1 MSGIPLVNAP
11 ALSSPLRLRGPAG
24 LGCRGGP
31 ARPVQ
36 AGNDPVFGAA
46 STGAAAWARRATK
59 KPAVHR
65 VDLLVTVFRCSGFV
79 GRHVVRA
86 LAPVSLAI
94 LGLETDA

>member
-1 MSGIPLVNAP
+1 MSGIRLVNAP
-11 ALSSPLRLRGPAG
+11 LARVATGRPGFD
-24 LGCRGGP
+24 CRGGP
-31 ARPVQ
+31 ARPLQ

-46 STGAAAWARRATK
+46 STGAAPWARRAPKGT
-59 KPAVHR
+59 AVHH
-65 VDLLVTVFRCSGFV
+65 VDMLVTVFGGSGFL

>member
-11 ALSSPLRLRGPAG
+11 APIRLRRSVGLGYPAG
-24 LGCRGGP
+24 P
-31 ARPVQ
+31 PRPVQ
-36 AGNDPVFGAA
+36 AGNDPVFAAA
-46 STGAAAWARRATK
+46 STGAAVWARRATK

-65 VDLLVTVFRCSGFV
+65 VDLLVTVFGGSGFV

-86 LAPVSLAI
+86 PAPMSLVI